1 MKKVSVVL
9 FVVAAVVLFQ
19 GLTGP
24 SATFVDRFLADAS
37 LAMGIPLMF
46 VAIAFWAADN
56 DK

>member
-1 MKKVSVVL
+1 MKKVAVVL

-37 LAMGIPLMF
+37 LAMGIPLLF
-46 VAIAFWAADN
+46 VAVAFWAADE
-56 DK
+56 